1 MNSRNPFPGVLLVQ
15 IFQSRAL
22 GYFKIILKCQMK
34 SLKGTVLT
42 GGWCGVHACV
52 RGGGQRER
60 EREGGRISFLD
71 DSMSNQLPP
80 PNFN

>member
-1 MNSRNPFPGVLLVQ
+1 
-15 IFQSRAL
+15 
-22 GYFKIILKCQMK
+22 MK